1 MIFTQL
7 AKVVSK
13 LDTEL
18 SPSNTYSTLNLL
30 YPGVVAVTNCT
41 EPVEMVGVPE
51 NPRTETFTE
60 FTTDPNPTTAYGG
73 GNGEVGEE
81 NFTLESLEEFQGY
94 QVSVRVWNREGSGPE
109 NDVMTICVTTLED
122 GETCASLGVNGT
134 GELNYY
140 CSACSVIG

>member
-7 AKVVSK
+7 AKGVSK

-18 SPSNTYSTLNLL
+18 SPSNTYSILNLL

-73 GNGEVGEE
+73 GNGEVREE

-94 QVSVRVWNREGSGPE
+94 QVSVSVWNREGSGPE
-109 NDVMTICVTTLED
+109 NDVMEICVTTLED
-122 GETCASLGVNGT
+122 GKICASFCVNGT
-134 GELNYY
+134 VEN
-140 CSACSVIG
+140 